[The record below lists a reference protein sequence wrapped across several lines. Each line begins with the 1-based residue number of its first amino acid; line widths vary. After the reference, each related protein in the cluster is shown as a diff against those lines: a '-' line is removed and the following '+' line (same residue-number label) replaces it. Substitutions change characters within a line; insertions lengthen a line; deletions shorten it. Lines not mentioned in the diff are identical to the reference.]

1 MHFIYLCAIHLLKFI
16 YLIIYKYRHTAI
28 NTTSASQKLPL
39 APLHPPLLFLISTT
53 CCLGTLCC
61 SIGFRFSLAVE
72 RRLPRPPALPTP
84 IPFTSSWRAAV
95 PCPVAGA
102 SPHRPPLLCQW
113 ASQAP
118 HPGMLGLPS
127 TRKTSWSLKDS
138 SALSLPFLPAAECVL
153 LCPRELVRGDGS
165 SGGDGAEPPGPDT
178 PVCSHTTVSSPSPNT
193 QLS

>member
-39 APLHPPLLFLISTT
+39 APPKPPLPFLISTT

-84 IPFTSSWRAAV
+84 IPFTSSRAASGSLPRCGSLSPLPSPAV
-95 PCPVAGA
+95 SMGFLSQTPRDAGA
-102 SPHRPPLLCQW
+102 SQHKENLLQ
-113 ASQAP
+113 P
-118 HPGMLGLPS
+118 KGHL
-127 TRKTSWSLKDS
+127 
-138 SALSLPFLPAAECVL
+138 SAQPSLPAN
-153 LCPRELVRGDGS
+153 S
-165 SGGDGAEPPGPDT
+165 
-178 PVCSHTTVSSPSPNT
+178 
-193 QLS
+193 